1 MCIADSSAAC
11 PAQVLRMLQQKQQL
25 LAGGAA
31 AAVTEGPAAGTA
43 PATRALEDAQD
54 DGTGTVVQGM
64 APLSESLRAH
74 EMRGLLEAVL
84 Q

>member
-1 MCIADSSAAC
+1 MVHLL
-11 PAQVLRMLQQKQQL
+11 QVLRMLQQKQQL
-25 LAGGAA
+25 LAGAS
-31 AAVTEGPAAGTA
+31 AGTA
-43 PATRALEDAQD
+43 TEGSAAGSAPALQALEDAHD
-54 DGTGTVVQGM
+54 DGTGTVVQAM

>member
-1 MCIADSSAAC
+1 LRALL
-11 PAQVLRMLQQKQQL
+11 QVLRMLQQKQQL
-25 LAGGAA
+25 LAGVPAGPA
-31 AAVTEGPAAGTA
+31 TEGPAASTK
-43 PATRALEDAQD
+43 PAAQALEDAQD
-54 DGTGTVVQGM
+54 DGTGTVVQAM